1 RVLQISGGGEEG
13 AALVAEVGERRAA
26 VAVDKLVAHEQI
38 LVKPFDAPV
47 GTLPVFS
54 GATLLADG
62 RPALILDPSSVL

>member
-1 RVLQISGGGEEG
+1 VEC

-26 VAVDKLVAHEQI
+26 LAVDELRGREQI
-38 LVKPFDAPV
+38 LVKTFDAPV

-62 RPALILDPSSVL
+62 RPALILDPASVL